1 MSGSEGKQIQIGEGV
16 VATVI
21 KEFYNPLVGK
31 KKLYLLINH
40 PDQGTPM
47 RFSVRMA
54 IANAHGV
61 DMKRVYV
68 KSIQSEHG
76 KAESKALV
84 NIYDTVDRALKY
96 ESKYIID
103 RNGGVEGFE
112 E

>member
-1 MSGSEGKQIQIGEGV
+1 M
-16 VATVI
+16 VATVL

-31 KKLYLLINH
+31 RKLYLVINH
-40 PDQGTPM
+40 PNQSTPM

-54 IANAHGV
+54 IANAYGV

-68 KSIQSEHG
+68 KSIQSEYG
-76 KAESKALV
+76 KAESKTIA
-84 NIYDTVDRALKY
+84 NIYDTVDRALKF